1 MDKAGAIFKIMICL
15 IQDNMY
21 FFSSTKNNVEPKK
34 NNKRKARK
42 SRKTRNIK
50 RDKKNSKKKIEIERI
65 KILEELGKLKTK
77 KLEIK
82 RTEGEELEN
91 LETRMLEIE
100 RIEIRIKK

>member
-15 IQDNMY
+15 IEDNIF

-50 RDKKNSKKKIEIERI
+50 RDKKIARKK
-65 KILEELGKLKTK
+65 
-77 KLEIK
+77 
-82 RTEGEELEN
+82 
-91 LETRMLEIE
+91 
-100 RIEIRIKK
+100 